1 MDIASPE
8 SLQSVLASMAVA
20 LPPITGVINGAM
32 VLEDDLFANMSFEQ
46 FSRVAKPNVLGMQ
59 LLDEAFHKTDLE
71 FFIVASSVSSIMGW
85 NGQSNYSA
93 ANEFMTSL
101 VNKRR
106 KRGGGSTMNIP
117 AVLGVG
123 YAAHSETFDFDYFQ
137 SLGYIDISEH
147 DLQVLFAE
155 SILAGRPGQADDSP
169 SQVVMGINHVPND
182 LQVTDAHRRD
192 VKFSIFV
199 LNDNTD
205 SEVQAHEAYSVTRD
219 AIIGYLKR
227 ILRKVFDEIVEDSMR
242 LVEQESDSLV
252 AVDIRAG
259 FLKELETDIPTLKIM
274 SRGSISEPVDTL
286 VAKMLNLNDSVL
298 PGAVW
303 CTSLASFLDRWH
315 NTSPN
320 GG

>member
-1 MDIASPE
+1 
-8 SLQSVLASMAVA
+8 MAAA
-20 LPPITGVINGAM
+20 LPPIAGVINGAM
-32 VLEDDLFANMSFEQ
+32 VLDDELFANMSFEQ
-46 FSRVAKPNVLGMQ
+46 FSRMAKPNVLGTQ

-71 FFIVASSVSSIMGW
+71 FFIVASSVSSVIGW
-85 NGQSNYSA
+85 SGQSNYSA

-101 VNKRR
+101 
-106 KRGGGSTMNIP
+106 RGVPGSTMSIP

-147 DLQVLFAE
+147 DLQFLFAE
-155 SILAGRPGQADDSP
+155 TILTGRPGQADDSP
-169 SQVVMGINHVPND
+169 FQVVMGINHVPKD

-205 SEVQAHEAYSVTRD
+205 SEVQAHEATVRVRVQLQQVKTADEAYSVTRD

-227 ILRKVFDEIVEDSMR
+227 ISRKAFDEIVEDSMR
-242 LVEQESDSLV
+242 LVEQGFDSLV

-286 VAKMLNLNDSVL
+286 LAKMLNLNDSVL
-298 PGAVW
+298 PEAVW
-303 CTSLASFLDRWH
+303 CTCLASFLDRWH